1 MSLRDYQ
8 AAAALGIEEQWTTH
22 TSTMAVL
29 PTGTGKTVLFA
40 EMIRRRRAAGRAMV
54 IAHREELIWQ
64 AEEKIRQFAGLECGI
79 EMGERTASST
89 FFDDGQDVVLA
100 SVQSL
105 ISGRPQRR
113 MERFKPAEFATI
125 IIDEFHHATAASY
138 RAVLDYFLR
147 GNPGI
152 KVLGVT
158 ATPDRGDEEALGQ
171 VCESVAF
178 DYQMV
183 DAIED
188 GWLCPVEQQ
197 MVTIAGLDFS
207 AVRTT
212 AGDLNGADLAAVME
226 AESNLQGLCAATL
239 DIVGARQTIVFTTSV
254 HHAEMACAIFNRH
267 KLGIADWVCGA
278 TEKEKR
284 RTTMSN
290 VVSGK
295 TQILCNVGVATEGFD
310 APRVEVIVMG
320 RPTKSRALYAQM
332 AGRATRPLAGIVDGL
347 ATADER
353 RQAIAASAKRSC
365 LLVDFCGN
373 SGRHKLMTGMDL
385 LGGKYSEE
393 VRALAETI
401 IDRDGRRYIQGALEE
416 AEEEL
421 AAERREAAER
431 RRQQEEARKARLVAK
446 ATYSARG
453 VNPFDAFDV
462 RPEADDRAYDGK
474 SLSEKQRSIL
484 IKMGIDPDA
493 LSYCNGKR
501 IIDEQFRRW
510 DLGLCTAKQAAVLN
524 KFGYDG
530 ANTTMADARRLID
543 AIAANGWRRP
553 AGPPRGPVVSNQ

>member
-8 AAAALGIEEQWTTH
+8 AAAALGIEEQWEAH

-64 AEEKIRQFAGLECGI
+64 AEEKIRKFAGLACGI

-105 ISGRPQRR
+105 ISGRTQRR

-152 KVLGVT
+152 KVLG
-158 ATPDRGDEEALGQ
+158 
-171 VCESVAF
+171 
-178 DYQMV
+178 
-183 DAIED
+183 
-188 GWLCPVEQQ
+188 
-197 MVTIAGLDFS
+197 
-207 AVRTT
+207 
-212 AGDLNGADLAAVME
+212 
-226 AESNLQGLCAATL
+226 
-239 DIVGARQTIVFTTSV
+239 
-254 HHAEMACAIFNRH
+254 
-267 KLGIADWVCGA
+267 
-278 TEKEKR
+278 
-284 RTTMSN
+284 
-290 VVSGK
+290 
-295 TQILCNVGVATEGFD
+295 
-310 APRVEVIVMG
+310 
-320 RPTKSRALYAQM
+320 
-332 AGRATRPLAGIVDGL
+332 
-347 ATADER
+347 
-353 RQAIAASAKRSC
+353 
-365 LLVDFCGN
+365 
-373 SGRHKLMTGMDL
+373 
-385 LGGKYSEE
+385 GKYSEE

-401 IDRDGRRYIQGALEE
+401 IERDGRRYIEGALEE
-416 AEEEL
+416 AEQEL
-421 AAERREAAER
+421 AEERREAAER

-462 RPEADDRAYDGK
+462 RPVADDRAYDGK
-474 SLSEKQRSIL
+474 ALSEKQRSIL

-493 LSYCNGKR
+493 LSYRNGKG

-510 DLGLCTAKQAAVLN
+510 ELGLCTAKQAAVLN

-530 ANTTMADARRLID
+530 AKTTMADARRLID

-553 AGPPRGPVVSNQ
+553 AGPPRGPVVSKQ